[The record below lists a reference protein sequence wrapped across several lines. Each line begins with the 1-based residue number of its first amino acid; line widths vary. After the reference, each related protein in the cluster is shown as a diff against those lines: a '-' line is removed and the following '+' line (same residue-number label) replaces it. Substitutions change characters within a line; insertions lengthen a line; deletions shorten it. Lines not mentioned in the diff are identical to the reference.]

1 MPLQVP
7 AFDAKQKLSELLNR
21 AQKGEEFTIT
31 RHGVP
36 VARLVPVEKVTDYEA
51 KKKKLLA
58 SLADQPVLNLRKIGR
73 DEIYG
78 RGDF

>member
-36 VARLVPVEKVTDYEA
+36 VARFVPVEKETDYEA
-51 KKKKLLA
+51 KKKMLLA